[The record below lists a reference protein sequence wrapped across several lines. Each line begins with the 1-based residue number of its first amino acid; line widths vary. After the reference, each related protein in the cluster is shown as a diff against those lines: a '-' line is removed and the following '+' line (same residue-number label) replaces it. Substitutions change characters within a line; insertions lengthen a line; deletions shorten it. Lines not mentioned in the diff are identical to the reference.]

1 MREFNEVWNG
11 ILNKKYQKK
20 IEAGYA
26 RISEAHAVFFDK
38 AQQMREETEK
48 AILLDRM
55 MEFVKFFKWP
65 ADITPEEFQSE
76 YWKMVATK
84 CEKERKDVQTSIAEF
99 DIQLERLIEKY
110 PDEAGT
116 LGDVKASVEK
126 ELEQMSNMLIREW
139 KEWSITV

>member
-1 MREFNEVWNG
+1 MREFNEVWND

-55 MEFVKFFKWP
+55 MEFVKSFKWP
-65 ADITPEEFQSE
+65 AGIIPEEFQSE

-84 CEKERKDVQTSIAEF
+84 CEKERKDVQTSIAE
-99 DIQLERLIEKY
+99 I
-110 PDEAGT
+110 
-116 LGDVKASVEK
+116 S
-126 ELEQMSNMLIREW
+126 
-139 KEWSITV
+139 

>member
-48 AILLDRM
+48 VILLDRM
-55 MEFVKFFKWP
+55 MEFVKSFKWP
-65 ADITPEEFQSE
+65 AGITPEEFQSE

-110 PDEAGT
+110 PDEAGM
-116 LGDVKASVEK
+116 LGAVKASVEK
-126 ELEQMSNMLIREW
+126 ELEQMSNMLIREC
-139 KEWSITV
+139 KEWSITA

>member
-48 AILLDRM
+48 VILLDRM
-55 MEFVKFFKWP
+55 MEFVKSFKWP
-65 ADITPEEFQSE
+65 AGITPEEFQSE

-116 LGDVKASVEK
+116 LGAVKASVGR
-126 ELEQMSNMLIREW
+126 ELEQMSNMLIREC
-139 KEWSITV
+139 KEWSITA

>member
-48 AILLDRM
+48 VILLDRM
-55 MEFVKFFKWP
+55 MEFVKSFKWP
-65 ADITPEEFQSE
+65 AGITPEEFQME

-84 CEKERKDVQTSIAEF
+84 CEKERKDVQTSITEF

-126 ELEQMSNMLIREW
+126 ELEQMSNMLIREC
-139 KEWSITV
+139 KEWSITA

>member
-1 MREFNEVWNG
+1 MREFNEVWNS

-20 IEAGYA
+20 IEAGYE
-26 RISEAHAVFFDK
+26 RISETYSIFLEK
-38 AQQMREETEK
+38 AQQMKEETEK

-55 MEFVKFFKWP
+55 MEFVKSFKWP
-65 ADITPEEFQSE
+65 AGIIPEEFQSE

-126 ELEQMSNMLIREW
+126 ELERMRNVLIRECR
-139 KEWSITV
+139 EWSITA

>member
-26 RISEAHAVFFDK
+26 RISEAHVNS
-38 AQQMREETEK
+38 
-48 AILLDRM
+48 
-55 MEFVKFFKWP
+55 FKWP
-65 ADITPEEFQSE
+65 AGITPEEFQSE

-110 PDEAGT
+110 PDEAGS

-126 ELEQMSNMLIREW
+126 ELERMRNVLIRECR
-139 KEWSITV
+139 EWSITA

>member
-11 ILNKKYQKK
+11 ILYKKYQKK
-20 IEAGYA
+20 IEAGYE
-26 RISEAHAVFFDK
+26 RISEIYSVFFEK

-48 AILLDRM
+48 TILLDRM
-55 MEFVKFFKWP
+55 MGFVKSFKEP
-65 ADITPEEFQSE
+65 AVITPEEFQME
-76 YWKMVATK
+76 YWKIVATR
-84 CEKERKDVQTSIAEF
+84 CEKELKDVQTSITEF

-126 ELEQMSNMLIREW
+126 ELEQMSNMLIREC

>member
-38 AQQMREETEK
+38 AQHMREETEK

-55 MEFVKFFKWP
+55 MEFVKSFKWP
-65 ADITPEEFQSE
+65 AGITPEEFQSK

-126 ELEQMSNMLIREW
+126 ELEQMSNMLIREC
-139 KEWSITV
+139 KEWSITA

>member
-55 MEFVKFFKWP
+55 MEFVKSFKWT

>member
-1 MREFNEVWNG
+1 M
-11 ILNKKYQKK
+11 
-20 IEAGYA
+20 
-26 RISEAHAVFFDK
+26 FFEK

-48 AILLDRM
+48 TILLDRM
-55 MEFVKFFKWP
+55 MGFVKSFKEP
-65 ADITPEEFQSE
+65 AVITPEEFQSE

-84 CEKERKDVQTSIAEF
+84 CEKERKDVQISIAEF

-126 ELEQMSNMLIREW
+126 ELEQMSNMLIREC
-139 KEWSITV
+139 KEWSITA

>member
-48 AILLDRM
+48 TILLDRM
-55 MEFVKFFKWP
+55 MEFVKSFKWP